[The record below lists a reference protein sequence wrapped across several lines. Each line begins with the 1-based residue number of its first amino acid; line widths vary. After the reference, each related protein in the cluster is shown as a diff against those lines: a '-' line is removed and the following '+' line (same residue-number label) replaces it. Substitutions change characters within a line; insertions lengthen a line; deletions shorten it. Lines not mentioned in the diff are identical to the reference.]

1 MCPQCLSPLK
11 LSTPPAVEGTEED
24 QQTADDEALEAAVE
38 LVAEMELTAEQLR
51 VRAAA
56 FSLLAC
62 IPWHA
67 SCMHY
72 EL

>member
-1 MCPQCLSPLK
+1 MCLYCLSSVK
-11 LSTPPAVEGTEED
+11 LSLSPAVEGTEED
-24 QQTADDEALEAAVE
+24 QQTADEEALEAAVE

-56 FSLLAC
+56 CMHCLAC
-62 IPWHA
+62 LGTH
-67 SCMHY
+67 C